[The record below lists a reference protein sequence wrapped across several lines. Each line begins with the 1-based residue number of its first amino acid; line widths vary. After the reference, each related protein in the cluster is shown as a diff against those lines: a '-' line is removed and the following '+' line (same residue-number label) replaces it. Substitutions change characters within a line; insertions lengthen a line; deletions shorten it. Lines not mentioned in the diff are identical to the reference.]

1 MFSMTYSGAAGH
13 RAGAGFY
20 DSGAWWLTVP
30 AQRRV
35 LVMPATMAS
44 ASRLLDVTDLFHG
57 DLRVQLYFTVPPSQS
72 NRGTAELLGAVGA
85 PLLPWE
91 KAKTESFD
99 LALTA
104 NLSGLHE
111 VAAPVVMFSHGASRN
126 SLARPRGRGS
136 RPVIGPVSGLGR
148 TELVYAGVLAPTA
161 VTFGHE
167 RELGMLAEDCPE
179 ALPIA
184 SVIGD
189 PCYDRITAQAGR
201 RAAFRR
207 ALGVTAGQKLVVVA
221 SSWQSNSLI
230 GSASHL
236 LERAVRELPG
246 PQYRV
251 ALLSHPNI
259 WAGHG
264 GYQVQSWFKPL
275 IEAGL
280 VVVRP
285 EADWQPIL
293 TAADWVIGDHGSV
306 TLYSSVAGVPVMLGA
321 FDERYIHPDSGAA
334 ALGLVAPRVVANVPL
349 GDQLAHAAAE
359 FDAPAMARVA
369 ATISSEPGAFA
380 RTARRLLYNIMG
392 LSQPAVPARLA
403 PSQPPAQLWAAEKV
417 ARQSRS
423 TI

>member
-1 MFSMTYSGAAGH
+1 MTYSGALGP
-13 RAGAGFY
+13 RSGTGTGLY

-30 AQRRV
+30 PQRRV
-35 LVMPATMAS
+35 LVMAATTAS
-44 ASRLLDVTDLFHG
+44 ASRLLDVADLFHG
-57 DLRVQLYFTVPPSQS
+57 DLRVQLYFTVPPSPS
-72 NRGTAELLGAVGA
+72 NLGTAELLGTVGA

-126 SLARPRGRGS
+126 GLAQPRGRGS
-136 RPVIGPVSGLGR
+136 MPLTGPVIGLSR
-148 TELVYAGVLAPTA
+148 AELVYAGVLVPTA
-161 VTFGHE
+161 LTFGHE
-167 RELGMLAEDCPE
+167 RELDLLAEGCPE

-207 ALGVTAGQKLVVVA
+207 ALGLTAGQKLVVVA
-221 SSWQSNSLI
+221 SSWMPNSLL
-230 GSASHL
+230 GSAPHL
-236 LERAVRELPG
+236 LERVVRELSG
-246 PQYRV
+246 PRCRI
-251 ALLSHPNI
+251 AFLSHPNV

-264 GYQVQSWFKPL
+264 SYQLHSWLKPW
-275 IEAGL
+275 IERGL

-285 EADWQPIL
+285 EVDWQPIL

-306 TLYSSVAGVPVMLGA
+306 TLYGSAVGVPILLGA
-321 FDERYIHPDSGAA
+321 FNERFVHPDSGAA
-334 ALGLVAPRVVANVPL
+334 ALGRIAPRVSANVPL
-349 GDQLAHAAAE
+349 GEQLAHAAAE
-359 FDAPAMARVA
+359 FDAQAMARVA

-380 RTARRLLYNIMG
+380 RTTRRLLYNIMG
-392 LSQPAVPARLA
+392 LSQPSVPARLA
-403 PSQPPAQLWAAEKV
+403 PAQPPAPLWTTEKY

-423 TI
+423 AA